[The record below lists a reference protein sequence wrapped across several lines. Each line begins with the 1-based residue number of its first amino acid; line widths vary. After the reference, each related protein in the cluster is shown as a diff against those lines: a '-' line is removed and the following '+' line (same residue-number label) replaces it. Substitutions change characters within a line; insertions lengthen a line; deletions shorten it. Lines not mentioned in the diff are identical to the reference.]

1 MNIGKHRFANGRRG
15 ANICQTIF
23 SLSHECVNTAII
35 QFANGHRGANICRII
50 CYLLTRS
57 TIFCDTVE
65 PTFRSIYAR
74 QCSQKRSTPRGH
86 TDRQF
91 KASGFSL
98 LASRLVWELSAL
110 EGYLNGPQ
118 QKGNSNRVFQKIL
131 TQNIVELLG
140 EGHLLLFSGLWLGT
154 NSGHHNIQQPA
165 LPAQASPSS
174 AALPAQ
180 PEPGAHHLP
189 VSVHAFAVFF
199 NRITSCF
206 VIQELG
212 AE

>member
-1 MNIGKHRFANGRRG
+1 MNIGKSQFKNGRRG
-15 ANICQTIF
+15 ANICQNIC
-23 SLSHECVNTAII
+23 SLSHECVNIGTI
-35 QFANGHRGANICRII
+35 QFANGHSGANIRQIVCD
-50 CYLLTRS
+50 LSHKVLNRS

-65 PTFRSIYAR
+65 PTFRFICLL

-98 LASRLVWELSAL
+98 LASQFVWELSAL

-118 QKGNSNRVFQKIL
+118 QKGNSNRVLQKIL

-140 EGHLLLFSGLWLGT
+140 EGHLLLFSGFWLGT
-154 NSGHHNIQQPA
+154 NIQQPA

-199 NRITSCF
+199 TRI
-206 VIQELG
+206 L
-212 AE
+212 